1 MTAPADDG
9 SDLPDRFDLSHNV
22 NFLIRLAHARG
33 DLLFNEAMGDLDLT
47 PRQAAL
53 LHAVDR
59 CEGGNISV
67 LTVVTG
73 MDRGTLSEMI
83 PRLVKRGLLDRRP
96 APGDGRAKALYLTE
110 EGAALLRL
118 ARQRTASLRERVLET
133 MPPEYHELF
142 VKMLAQMVGLESE
155 TRVVHDLAIRTGVA
169 TANDRTVTRR
179 RTR

>member
-1 MTAPADDG
+1 VTSEPAEAEPASEPAD
-9 SDLPDRFDLSHNV
+9 LFDLSHNV
-22 NFLIRLAHARG
+22 NFLLRLAHARG

-73 MDRGTLSEMI
+73 MDRGTLSEMT

-96 APGDGRAKALYLTE
+96 APGDGRAKSLYLTPD
-110 EGAALLRL
+110 GVALLQL
-118 ARQRTASLRERVLET
+118 ARQRTASLRERVLAS
-133 MPPEYHELF
+133 MPEEYHDLF
-142 VKMLAQMVGLESE
+142 VKMLAQLVGLETE
-155 TRVVHDLAIRTGVA
+155 TRIVHDLP
-169 TANDRTVTRR
+169 TVTRR
-179 RTR
+179 RT